1 MSYYSMIEML
11 NESRDDYEVRR
22 YRSNYGVFKN
32 GELISTA
39 DTQREAEEDMEDY
52 IEQDSKTSKFRVFV
66 DYLEK
71 KRDSYTLT
79 HIDILAKN
87 EKEAE
92 QKARAEFKKYIIRSI
107 DVQKL

>member
-1 MSYYSMIEML
+1 MSYYSMIEQL

-32 GELISTA
+32 GELVSTA
-39 DTQREAEEDMEDY
+39 DTQREAEDDMNDY
-52 IEQDSKTSKFRVFV
+52 IEQDSKVSKFRVYV

-79 HIDILAKN
+79 HTDVTAKN
-87 EKEAE
+87 VKEAE
-92 QKARAEFKKYIIRSI
+92 QKARNEFKRYIIRSI
-107 DVQKL
+107 GVQEL